1 MSATAAVAPVSRPA
15 VRHETALRALHLFG
29 LCGFAFVEPVLDLL
43 GRNATFFVAH
53 GTDRVEVVVFALTLV
68 LVPPAVLFAVIC
80 GITYISRAA
89 GRLAMAATVGVLV
102 AMTIVPPIDRR
113 VSLSTLMF
121 AVVSIAIAVGAG
133 AAYARTNAA
142 KTFATYVSPAPVLF
156 CVLFLFV
163 SPVSALVTGSEPRAV
178 ADVGGQ
184 DAPVV
189 VVMLDELPL
198 GMLLTPAG
206 RIDAQRFP
214 GFARL
219 ASLST
224 WYPNTSTV
232 APWTNWAVP
241 SIMTGLLPSSK
252 PPIATAY
259 PHSLF
264 TLLGGRGAVHAFEA
278 GTRVCPRSVCPASED
293 ADSESASFVKDSA
306 IVALHEL
313 LPNHLANSW
322 LPRIDGQW
330 AGFGKNAGDADVTAS
345 NWKDFVNSDNH
356 TLQAPRFE
364 RFLRTVKGPGNGQLW
379 WFHELL
385 PHMPYRYLPDGRL
398 YEIRDALPEGMADW
412 VTMGK
417 DPSGMPSLQQRL
429 ELQAEYVDAQ
439 VNQLLDKLTSTGML
453 RRSMVVV
460 VSDHGISFEPG
471 ENRRAAF
478 HFDDVNRSEVLPV
491 PLFVK
496 YPNQASGVVDNRRAQ
511 IIDVLPTI
519 ADALGIT
526 LPANWRVDGVSL
538 HGKPIPARSTW
549 LDNEGS
555 RIQLRDP
562 ISAIPVAVRKQQLF
576 GDPGRPHDLYR
587 MGPYGDLVGKAV
599 AGRTER
605 RLPSA
610 AIRIADA
617 DSYANVEPSSGFV
630 PAMVEGQVTGVKAGS
645 WLAVAANGT
654 VAGVSPVFA
663 GRDKGSFVEAML
675 DPSLLVAGSNVIT
688 AYEIEPSGDSLR
700 PIGSR

>member
-1 MSATAAVAPVSRPA
+1 
-15 VRHETALRALHLFG
+15 
-29 LCGFAFVEPVLDLL
+29 
-43 GRNATFFVAH
+43 
-53 GTDRVEVVVFALTLV
+53 
-68 LVPPAVLFAVIC
+68 
-80 GITYISRAA
+80 
-89 GRLAMAATVGVLV
+89 
-102 AMTIVPPIDRR
+102 
-113 VSLSTLMF
+113 
-121 AVVSIAIAVGAG
+121 
-133 AAYARTNAA
+133 
-142 KTFATYVSPAPVLF
+142 
-156 CVLFLFV
+156 
-163 SPVSALVTGSEPRAV
+163 
-178 ADVGGQ
+178 
-184 DAPVV
+184 
-189 VVMLDELPL
+189 
-198 GMLLTPAG
+198 
-206 RIDAQRFP
+206 
-214 GFARL
+214 
-219 ASLST
+219 
-224 WYPNTSTV
+224 
-232 APWTNWAVP
+232 
-241 SIMTGLLPSSK
+241 
-252 PPIATAY
+252 
-259 PHSLF
+259 
-264 TLLGGRGAVHAFEA
+264 
-278 GTRVCPRSVCPASED
+278 
-293 ADSESASFVKDSA
+293 
-306 IVALHEL
+306 
-313 LPNHLANSW
+313 
-322 LPRIDGQW
+322 
-330 AGFGKNAGDADVTAS
+330 
-345 NWKDFVNSDNH
+345 
-356 TLQAPRFE
+356 
-364 RFLRTVKGPGNGQLW
+364 
-379 WFHELL
+379 
-385 PHMPYRYLPDGRL
+385 
-398 YEIRDALPEGMADW
+398 
-412 VTMGK
+412 
-417 DPSGMPSLQQRL
+417 
-429 ELQAEYVDAQ
+429 
-439 VNQLLDKLTSTGML
+439 
-453 RRSMVVV
+453 

-599 AGRTER
+599 AGRTGR